1 MAHLVISFHLSDLLF
16 DELMIRDL
24 GSKRLTS
31 ICIGNRCISR
41 SANNTGG
48 ARSNRVASLL
58 QGEHRDLEPL
68 TFLSNHVCL
77 RNTNVLKRKV
87 TGVPCSNS
95 QFAVNCA

>member
-16 DELMIRDL
+16 DKLMICDL
-24 GSKRLTS
+24 LSKRLAS
-31 ICIGNRCISR
+31 ICIGNRRVSR

-48 ARSNRVASLL
+48 ARSNRVASLF

-68 TFLSNHVCL
+68 TLLAHHVCL
-77 RNTNVLKRKV
+77 GNTHVLTRKV